1 MRPLISYRNGGVM
14 SGYRKTLGKRSAQ
27 LIARLYDM
35 GKVIF
40 TIQDV
45 AAITGLDYFSAGRLI
60 SELKKRHIISTL
72 KKGKHIIIP
81 QELGSAETYL
91 GNWFVVA
98 REIVN
103 SKEYYIGYYSA
114 MRYWG
119 MTTQPTVKVFVLTP
133 KRQSP
138 PKTLSDRV
146 SFVYVNKKH
155 MWGIRE
161 VWVTGT
167 EKVNMSDIEKT
178 IIDTLMHPEYSGGIT
193 EIAKGIWLVKDR
205 IDLDKVLNYVKR
217 LNKNVVAKRL
227 GYILEMLELAD
238 AGTIKTLRQYIKNR
252 YDLFDPTLE
261 RRSIGK
267 NRWRLIDNVGRD
279 RIHKIISM

>member
-1 MRPLISYRNGGVM
+1 M

-146 SFVYVNKKH
+146 SFVYVKKKH

-238 AGTIKTLRQYIKNR
+238 AGTIKTLRRYIKNR

>member
-238 AGTIKTLRQYIKNR
+238 AGTIKTLRRYIKNR